1 MRVLKEFG
9 AYLTIEKG
17 LSRNTVTSYSADLAK
32 FAGFLEGRGAGLD
45 AIKKED
51 ITAFMADMHAKGIS
65 ASSASRMLSSIRGLC
80 RYLILQGRMKE
91 DPTENL
97 PSPKKWQTVPKA
109 LSFREISALLADASA
124 KGGGGLGL
132 RDEAMVELLYSS
144 GLRVSE
150 LVMLKLSNVDFTA
163 GFMKITGKGSKDRIV
178 PAHERVLLKVR
189 RYVEELRPKL
199 LKDKRSDF
207 LFLTGRGKPMTRQRF
222 WQTLRERGKRAGVD
236 LSPHVLR
243 HSFATHLIEGGA
255 DLRSVQKM
263 LGHSDI
269 STTQI
274 YTKVTVER
282 LKRVYN
288 KNHPRA

>member
-1 MRVLKEFG
+1 MPVLREFS
-9 AYLTIEKG
+9 AYLAIEKG
-17 LSRNTVTSYSADLAK
+17 LSRNTVTAYSADLGKLAL
-32 FAGFLEGRGAGLD
+32 FLEGRGARLAGFGKD
-45 AIKKED
+45 DVAE
-51 ITAFMADMHAKGIS
+51 FMASLHAAGIS
-65 ASSASRMLSSIRGLC
+65 AASSARMLSSIRGLC
-80 RYLILQGRMKE
+80 RYLLLQGRITE
-91 DPTENL
+91 DPTENM

-109 LSFREISALLADASA
+109 LSFNEVSALLAADSQ
-124 KGGGGLGL
+124 GGLGM

-150 LVMLKLSNVDFTA
+150 LVSLKLSNVDFTA

-178 PAHERVLLKVR
+178 PAHERALLKVR

-199 LKDKRSDF
+199 LKDLRSDY
-207 LFLTGRGKPMTRQRF
+207 LFLTGLGRPMTRQRF
-222 WQTLRERGKRAGVD
+222 WQALKVRGKRAGVE

>member
-1 MRVLKEFG
+1 MRVLKDFG
-9 AYLTIEKG
+9 AYLAIEKG
-17 LSRNTVTSYSADLAK
+17 LSRNTVAAYSADLGKLAL
-32 FAGFLEGRGAGLD
+32 FLEGRGSGLVGFGKD
-45 AIKKED
+45 D
-51 ITAFMADMHAKGIS
+51 VTAFMASLHAAGIS
-65 ASSASRMLSSIRGLC
+65 AASAARMLSSIRGLC
-80 RYLILQGRMKE
+80 RYLLLQGRITQ
-91 DPTENL
+91 DPTENM
-97 PSPKKWQTVPKA
+97 PSPKKWQTLPKA
-109 LSFREISALLADASA
+109 LSFNEVSALLAADSQ
-124 KGGGGLGL
+124 GGLGM

-150 LVMLKLSNVDFTA
+150 LVSLKLSNVDFTA
-163 GFMKITGKGSKDRIV
+163 GFMKITGKGSKDRII
-178 PAHERVLLKVR
+178 PAHERALLKVR
-189 RYVEELRPKL
+189 RYVEEFRPKL
-199 LKDKRSDF
+199 LKDGRSDY
-207 LFLTGRGKPMTRQRF
+207 LFLTVRGKPMTRQRF
-222 WQTLRERGKRAGVD
+222 WQALKACGKRAGVE